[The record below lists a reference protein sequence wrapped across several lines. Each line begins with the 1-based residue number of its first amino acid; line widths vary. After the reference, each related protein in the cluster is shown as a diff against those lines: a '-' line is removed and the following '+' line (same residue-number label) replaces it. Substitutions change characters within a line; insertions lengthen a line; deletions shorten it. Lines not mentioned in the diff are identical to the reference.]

1 VPVGDYPFSLVIDSS
16 SDTYTRNLK
25 AKIKGNYEMKV
36 YPEEYQYPENKD
48 DSRVFTIRVTNGG
61 DAGTLTNVKATVS
74 ALDG

>member
-1 VPVGDYPFSLVIDSS
+1 
-16 SDTYTRNLK
+16 
-25 AKIKGNYEMKV
+25 MKV